1 MSNET
6 DLKPVKHFDYKSRN
20 DGTKGPRI
28 LGQILL
34 ASGVIVIIT
43 PFFADLDTDN
53 LKIAL
58 VGGGALLIGII
69 LSSLRSGTLFDF
81 QSRKFKEYQRILW
94 FESGEWEVFPDIDHL
109 ELIHHTFRT
118 SFTPN
123 GITPTMNG
131 LVTIYKIVLL
141 ANGAKFL
148 VLDYT
153 QERDAVKA
161 LEEIK
166 IGIGI

>member
-1 MSNET
+1 MKYFN
-6 DLKPVKHFDYKSRN
+6 YKSRN

-28 LGQILL
+28 LGQMLL
-34 ASGVIVIIT
+34 ASGVIVILV
-43 PFFADLDTDN
+43 PFFADLDTEH

-58 VGGGALLIGII
+58 VGGGAILIGII
-69 LSSLRSGTLFDF
+69 LSSLKSGTLFDF

-94 FESGEWEVFPDIDHL
+94 FESGEWEQLQEIDHV

-118 SFTPN
+118 SFIPN

-131 LVTIYKIVLL
+131 QVTIYKIVLL
-141 ANGAKFL
+141 VSGAKFL
-148 VLDYT
+148 VLDFT
-153 QERDAVKA
+153 REKDAIAA

-166 IGIGI
+166 NGLGI

>member
-1 MSNET
+1 MQN
-6 DLKPVKHFDYKSRN
+6 FNYKSRN

-34 ASGVIVIIT
+34 ASGLIVILV
-43 PFFADLDTDN
+43 PFFDELDTEP

-58 VGGGALLIGII
+58 VGGGAILIGII
-69 LSSLRSGTLFDF
+69 LSSLKSGILFDF
-81 QSRKFKEYQRILW
+81 QRRKFKEYQRILW
-94 FESGEWEVFPDIDHL
+94 FESGEWEALPEINHV

-118 SFTPN
+118 SFIPN

-131 LVTIYKIVLL
+131 PVTVYKIIML

-148 VLDYT
+148 VLEYI
-153 QERDAVKA
+153 QEKEAAAA
-161 LEEIK
+161 LEEINSAL
-166 IGIGI
+166 GIV

>member
-1 MSNET
+1 MQYFN
-6 DLKPVKHFDYKSRN
+6 HKSRN

-34 ASGVIVIIT
+34 ASGVIVILI
-43 PFFADLDTDN
+43 PFLADLDTEP

-58 VGGGALLIGII
+58 VGGGAILIGII
-69 LSSLRSGTLFDF
+69 LSSLKSGTLFDF
-81 QSRKFKEYQRILW
+81 KCRKFKEYQRILW
-94 FESGEWEVFPDIDHL
+94 FESGEWKQLPEIDHV
-109 ELIHHTFRT
+109 EMIHHTFRT
-118 SFTPN
+118 SFIPN

-148 VLDYT
+148 VLDYS
-153 QERDAVKA
+153 QEKEAVA
-161 LEEIK
+161 AMEGIK
-166 IGIGI
+166 RGLSIL